1 MSPPD
6 TDQITRSEDERKPA
20 GPERY
25 IVIGLVILALLV
37 LASLVAFAA

>member
-1 MSPPD
+1 MSNPD

-25 IVIGLVILALLV
+25 VFIGLVVLALLALV
-37 LASLVAFAA
+37 GLVAFAA